1 MRKRDDFEDDGR
13 TIADMSGIGPAPTL
27 RPHRRKADAPPP
39 EPANDRPWEQA
50 PDWTP
55 KIKRHVRLDRSY
67 MPFLRAEPLRPRR
80 LGHLPCKGRLSR
92 TAKPSEKRR
101 PTKWGAGRAEQGL
114 RGFGCLRRYFEKTIA
129 AM

>member
-13 TIADMSGIGPAPTL
+13 TIADMSGIGPVPTL

-55 KIKRHVRLDRSY
+55 KEKFWAVMGVLKAN
-67 MPFLRAEPLRPRR
+67 P
-80 LGHLPCKGRLSR
+80 GHCRGVSGGFRC
-92 TAKPSEKRR
+92 A
-101 PTKWGAGRAEQGL
+101 AGRAVPAVEMNT
-114 RGFGCLRRYFEKTIA
+114 K
-129 AM
+129 

>member
-1 MRKRDDFEDDGR
+1 MAKKRTYQDDDGR

-55 KIKRHVRLDRSY
+55 KEKFWAVMGVLKATLAIAGVYLVGLGVLLAAL
-67 MPFLRAEPLRPRR
+67 FLLWR
-80 LGHLPCKGRLSR
+80 
-92 TAKPSEKRR
+92 
-101 PTKWGAGRAEQGL
+101 
-114 RGFGCLRRYFEKTIA
+114 
-129 AM
+129 